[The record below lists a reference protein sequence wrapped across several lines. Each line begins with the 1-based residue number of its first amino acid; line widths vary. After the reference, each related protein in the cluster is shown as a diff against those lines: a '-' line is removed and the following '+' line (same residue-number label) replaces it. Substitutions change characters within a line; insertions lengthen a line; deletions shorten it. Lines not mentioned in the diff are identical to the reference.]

1 MEVKIIDN
9 FLDRIDFKKVC
20 EFANNK
26 EWTIQQSDHNTKGNA
41 HFLMYMVSN
50 NEFFSTYLFNLIEK
64 QLDSDYEL
72 QRVYYNGQW
81 SGREGD
87 FHDDGCDIT
96 ALLYV
101 SEYQYGWGG
110 FTEIMTSP
118 TEPTLI
124 HPLQNRLCI
133 FPGRIKHKG
142 YSFCYQSCPMRVSL
156 AFKLN
161 TK

>member
-1 MEVKIIDN
+1 MDVKIIDN

-124 HPLQNRLCI
+124 HPLQNRLVI
-133 FPGRIKHKG
+133 FPGRVMHKA
-142 YSFCYQSCPMRVSL
+142 YSFSYQTCPSRISL